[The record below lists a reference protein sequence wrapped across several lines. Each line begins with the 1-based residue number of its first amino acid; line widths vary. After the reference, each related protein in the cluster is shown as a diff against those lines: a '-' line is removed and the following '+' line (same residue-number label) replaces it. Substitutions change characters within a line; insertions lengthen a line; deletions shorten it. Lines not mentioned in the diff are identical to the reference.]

1 MDGHFAVIGA
11 GRQGTAAAYDLG
23 RFGLSDEIFLADRE
37 LSLARQAAERVNHL
51 LGKPIASPAVLDA
64 QDSDGVERWLRQHR
78 VRAFVSA
85 VPYFFNLGL
94 TRAAIAC
101 GCGMT
106 DLGGN
111 SDVVCAQLE
120 LSAQAAASGACIVP
134 DCGQV
139 PGMGTSLIV
148 YALEQLDEAHE
159 VIMWDCGLPA
169 DPRPPWNYRLGF
181 SIEGLTNEF
190 YGDCLYIRGGRTVR
204 VPALEEL
211 EIVEFPAPIGALE
224 AFTTAGGLTTAAL
237 TYAGKLDVLQNK
249 TLRYPGSFA
258 QLKVIQQLGLLRPEP
273 IEIGDTRVSPRQVLH
288 ALWDPQIRAAP
299 DERDLIIIRI
309 LARGLKQG
317 QPADAWVDLIHYADE
332 TTGFSAM
339 EQGTGWHAAILTHAI
354 AEGKVPAGVVPV
366 EKAMSGADFVAQAA
380 QRGFDVQLNIRPGGQ
395 AA

>member
-1 MDGHFAVIGA
+1 MDGRFAVIGA
-11 GRQGTAAAYDLG
+11 GRQGTAAAFDLA
-23 RFGLSDEIFLADRE
+23 RFAEGVEVLLADSQE
-37 LSLARQAAERVNHL
+37 DLARTATERVNRL
-51 LGKPIASPAVLDA
+51 LGRTAAQPAVLDA
-64 QDSDGVERWLRQHR
+64 GDPARVEGWLRAND

-111 SDVVCAQLE
+111 SDVVCAQLD
-120 LSAQAAASGACIVP
+120 LSPQAAASGACIVP

-148 YALEQLDEAHE
+148 YAMEQLDEPRE
-159 VIMWDCGLPA
+159 VFMWDCGLPA
-169 DPRPPWNYRLGF
+169 NPQPPWNYRLGF

-190 YGDCLYIRGGRTVR
+190 YGDCLYIRDGHTVR
-204 VPALEEL
+204 VPALAEL
-211 EIVEFPAPIGALE
+211 ETVDFPAPIGPLE

-237 TYAGKLDVLQNK
+237 TFAGRLDVLQNK

-258 QLKVIQQLGLLRPEP
+258 QLKLIQQLGLLNPDP
-273 IEIGDTRVSPRQVLH
+273 IDVGGVQLAPRQVLH

-299 DERDLIIIRI
+299 GERDLIIIRI
-309 LARGLKQG
+309 LARGTRAG
-317 QPADAWVDLIHYADE
+317 RPTDVNVELIHYLDE
-332 TTGFSAM
+332 TTGFTAM

-354 AEGKVPAGVVPV
+354 AGGKVPPGVVPV
-366 EKAMSGADFVAQAA
+366 EAAMSGAGFVAEGAK
-380 QRGFDVQLNIRPGGQ
+380 RGFLVSLDVKP
-395 AA
+395 A

>member
-1 MDGHFAVIGA
+1 MDGTFAVIGA
-11 GRQGTAAAYDLG
+11 GRQGTAAAYDLA
-23 RFGLSDEIFLADRE
+23 RFGGGRPVLLADQVE
-37 LSLARQAAERVNHL
+37 SEARLAAERVNRL
-51 LGKPIASPAVLDA
+51 SGRPAAEASVLDA
-64 QDSDGVERWLRQHR
+64 ADAAGVQRWLKANH

-120 LSAQAAASGACIVP
+120 LTRQAAEAGACIVP

-148 YALEQLDEAHE
+148 YAMEQLDEPRQ
-159 VIMWDCGLPA
+159 VFMWDCGLPA
-169 DPRPPWNYRLGF
+169 DPPPPWKYRLAF

-204 VPALEEL
+204 IPALEEM
-211 EIVEFPAPIGALE
+211 EIVEFPAPIGPLE

-237 TYAGKLDVLQNK
+237 TFAGKLDVLQNK
-249 TLRYPGSFA
+249 TLRYPGSYA
-258 QLKVIQQLGLLRPEP
+258 QLKVIQQLGLLSPEP
-273 IEIGDTRVSPRQVLH
+273 VDLDGQPLVPRKVLH
-288 ALWDPQIRAAP
+288 ALWEPQIRAAP
-299 DERDLIIIRI
+299 GERDLIIIRI
-309 LARGLKQG
+309 LARGLKG
-317 QPADAWVDLIHYADE
+317 GRPAEAWVDLIHYADE

-354 AEGKVPAGVVPV
+354 AEGRVPTGVVPV
-366 EKAMSGADFVAQAA
+366 EKALNGSDFVAEGTR
-380 QRGFDVQLNIRPGGQ
+380 RGFVVSLETRL
-395 AA
+395 A

>member
-1 MDGHFAVIGA
+1 MEGHFAVIGA
-11 GRQGTAAAYDLG
+11 GRQGTAAAYDLA

-64 QDSDGVERWLRQHR
+64 QDPQAVERWLRQHR

-120 LSAQAAASGACIVP
+120 LSPQAAASGACIVP

-148 YALEQLDEAHE
+148 YALEQLDEPQE

-169 DPRPPWNYRLGF
+169 DPKPPWNYRLGF

-204 VPALEEL
+204 VPSLEEL
-211 EIVEFPAPIGALE
+211 EVVEFPAPIGALE

-237 TYAGKLDVLQNK
+237 TYAGTLDVLQNK

-258 QLKVIQQLGLLRPEP
+258 QLKVIQQLGLLSPDP
-273 IEIGDTRVSPRQVLH
+273 IEIGGTRVSPRQVLH
-288 ALWDPQIRAAP
+288 ALWEPQIRAAP

-309 LARGLKQG
+309 LARGLKRG
-317 QPADAWVDLIHYADE
+317 APADARVDLIHYADE

-380 QRGFDVQLNIRPGGQ
+380 QRGFEVQLNIRAGDQ
-395 AA
+395 I

>member
-1 MDGHFAVIGA
+1 MDGRFGVIGA
-11 GRQGTAAAYDLG
+11 GRQGTAAAYDLA
-23 RFGLSDEIFLADRE
+23 RFGQGVEVLLADSQE
-37 LSLARQAAERVNHL
+37 DLARTATERVNRL
-51 LGKPIASPAVLDA
+51 LGRTAARPAVLDA
-64 QDSDGVERWLRQHR
+64 GDPARVEGWLRAND

-94 TRAAIAC
+94 TRAAIAR

-111 SDVVCAQLE
+111 SDVVCAQLD
-120 LSAQAAASGACIVP
+120 LSPQANASGACIVP

-148 YALEQLDEAHE
+148 YAMEQLDEPRE
-159 VIMWDCGLPA
+159 VLMWDCGLPA
-169 DPRPPWNYRLGF
+169 NPQPPWKYRLGF

-190 YGDCLYIRGGRTVR
+190 YGDCLYIRDGQTVR

-211 EIVEFPAPIGALE
+211 EIVDFPAPIGPLE

-237 TYAGKLDVLQNK
+237 TFAGRLEVLQNK
-249 TLRYPGSFA
+249 TLRYPGSYA
-258 QLKVIQQLGLLRPEP
+258 QLKVIQQLGLLNPETMDV
-273 IEIGDTRVSPRQVLH
+273 GGVRLAPRQVLH

-299 DERDLIIIRI
+299 GERDLIIIRI
-309 LARGLKQG
+309 LARGTRAG
-317 QPADAWVDLIHYADE
+317 RPTDVNVELIHYLDE
-332 TTGFSAM
+332 TTGFTAM

-366 EKAMSGADFVAQAA
+366 ETAMSGSGFVAEGAK
-380 QRGFDVQLNIRPGGQ
+380 RGFVVRLDVTP
-395 AA
+395 A

>member
-1 MDGHFAVIGA
+1 MDGRFGVIGA
-11 GRQGTAAAYDLG
+11 GRQGTAAAYDLA
-23 RFGLSDEIFLADRE
+23 RFGQGVEVLLADSRE
-37 LSLARQAAERVNHL
+37 DLARTAAERVNRL
-51 LGKPIASPAVLDA
+51 LGRMAARPAVLDA
-64 QDSDGVERWLRQHR
+64 GDPARVEGWLRAND

-111 SDVVCAQLE
+111 SDVVCAQLD
-120 LSAQAAASGACIVP
+120 LSPQAIASSACIVP

-148 YALEQLDEAHE
+148 YAMEQLDEPRE
-159 VIMWDCGLPA
+159 VLMWDCGLPA
-169 DPRPPWNYRLGF
+169 DPQPPWKYRLGF

-190 YGDCLYIRGGRTVR
+190 YGDCLYIREGRTVR
-204 VPALEEL
+204 LPALEEL
-211 EIVEFPAPIGALE
+211 EIIEFPAPIGPLE

-237 TYAGKLDVLQNK
+237 TFAGRLEVLQNK

-258 QLKVIQQLGLLRPEP
+258 QLKVIQQLGLLNPETMDV
-273 IEIGDTRVSPRQVLH
+273 GGVRLAPRQVLH

-299 DERDLIIIRI
+299 GERDLIIIRI
-309 LARGLKQG
+309 LARGTRAG
-317 QPADAWVDLIHYADE
+317 RPTDVNVELIHYLDE
-332 TTGFSAM
+332 TTGFTAM

-366 EKAMSGADFVAQAA
+366 ETAMSGSGFVAEGAK
-380 QRGFDVQLNIRPGGQ
+380 RGFVVRLDVTP
-395 AA
+395 A